1 MELRSACLPLLR
13 ANPPASDITASDA
26 VHLLALEIITDGGH
40 AVASSWPFHAK
51 AASGRLGYT
60 AMRATGAAR
69 MSG

>member
-40 AVASSWPFHAK
+40 AVASSWPPFFTRK
-51 AASGRLGYT
+51 PR
-60 AMRATGAAR
+60 RADWATLQ
-69 MSG
+69 